1 MKFRLALAISL
12 LLSLIILI
20 IATGVGSVFISPGES
35 FSIISH
41 KIFRTA
47 IGDEIPLFKVGIIWS
62 LRLPRVLLAWIAGA
76 ALAVSGAVMQSVLKN
91 PLASSFT
98 LGVSAGASLGAGLV
112 ILTGLT
118 LPFSGMF
125 TIPVAGFL
133 FSLAAMFVVM
143 RFSHALDPRLDS
155 NTIILSGMVL
165 SLLINAILTLLSA
178 LSGESI
184 NRLIMWQMGSFA
196 LKGWSP
202 VQVLFPTT
210 IAGILL
216 VFLFSRE
223 LDIMTFG
230 DEEASAIGVPVV
242 IHKRILITLASLL
255 TGCTISFVGVVGF
268 LDLAVPHI
276 VRRILGP
283 THRRLIPFSAIF
295 GGALMV
301 LSDLAARTLIPPLDL
316 PVGAITAVVGA
327 PVFGWIY
334 FSSRKR

>member
-1 MKFRLALAISL
+1 MKFRLALIASL
-12 LLSLIILI
+12 LLSLIILVVAI
-20 IATGVGSVFISPGES
+20 GVGSVFITPREC
-35 FSIISH
+35 FSILAY
-41 KIFRTA
+41 KIGNTP
-47 IGDEIPLFKVGIIWS
+47 INENLPLYKVGIIWN

-76 ALAVSGAVMQSVLKN
+76 ALAVSGAIMQSVLKN

-112 ILTGLT
+112 ILSGLT
-118 LPFSGMF
+118 IPFAGIF
-125 TIPVAGFL
+125 AIPVAGFI
-133 FSLAAMFVVM
+133 FSLAAMILVM
-143 RFSHALDPRLDS
+143 RFSQALDPRLDS

-165 SLLINAILTLLSA
+165 SLFINAILMLLSA
-178 LSGESI
+178 ISGEAM

-196 LKGWSP
+196 LKGWTP
-202 VQVLFPTT
+202 VQFLFPAT
-210 IAGILL
+210 ILGIFF

-230 DEEASAIGVPVV
+230 DEEASAMGVPV
-242 IHKRILITLASLL
+242 IRHKRILITLASLL

-268 LDLAVPHI
+268 LDLAVPPI

-283 THRRLIPFSAIF
+283 THRKLIPFSALC

-316 PVGAITAVVGA
+316 PVGAITALVGA
-327 PVFGWIY
+327 PVFAWIY